1 MYIKKKHIAKEK
13 RAGNQ
18 FGLSKACHIIYKNSN
33 LNDAYI
39 INNTKKENIFS
50 FLFTLLLQKY
60 PIDSIII
67 IIPQYKLGVPNVLR
81 VSNEPINTLLSISPN
96 S

>member
-39 INNTKKENIFS
+39 INNTKKE
-50 FLFTLLLQKY
+50 K
-60 PIDSIII
+60 IDF
-67 IIPQYKLGVPNVLR
+67 Y
-81 VSNEPINTLLSISPN
+81 
-96 S
+96 